1 MRKVNVGHRV
11 HVVVHR
17 FKKNY
22 ISPLKT
28 YLKLMKKRYS
38 ISIIAN
44 QKIVMLNLVML
55 IRYCSQ
61 LQARA

>member
-11 HVVVHR
+11 HVVVHSL
-17 FKKNY
+17 KKNY
-22 ISPLKT
+22 ISSLKT